1 MPVPHLLKAHLNGAN
16 PSFSPLFAKVIP
28 VVFCKRKMLK
38 LAAKNAETAC
48 QMNGH
53 CGIRSIAC
61 LSRKLSPV
69 N

>member
-1 MPVPHLLKAHLNGAN
+1 M
-16 PSFSPLFAKVIP
+16 SPLATFIGAGRVLP
-28 VVFCKRKMLK
+28 WYGLWTTMSVFCKRKMLK